1 MRKNQKE
8 TSKLRDDPDGGWEA
22 ETCLQASVGNP
33 LRKGSACFAKE
44 FEPLTG
50 EQVGTIGS
58 LHLGDMLQLEI
69 LVH

>member
-1 MRKNQKE
+1 MFTGICWESIKE
-8 TSKLRDDPDGGWEA
+8 RL
-22 ETCLQASVGNP
+22 CLFP
-33 LRKGSACFAKE
+33 KE

-58 LHLGDMLQLEI
+58 LHLGDMLRLEI